1 MARNSLSEEEALK
14 RIRAQMSNADRIA
27 RAHVLLSNHKD
38 LAATKLQAALAWK
51 GVRVSVCVT
60 VCVSVCLSVGGA
72 RARARS
78 LSLALSLSRAL
89 ALSLSLSLSRA
100 RSSLSLSL
108 PPSLSLSLSLSP
120 SLSHIGRCKSGGR

>member
-89 ALSLSLSLSRA
+89 ALSLSLSLS
-100 RSSLSLSL
+100 LSL
-108 PPSLSLSLSLSP
+108 PLSLTLAGARAAADDDRNA
-120 SLSHIGRCKSGGR
+120 IRGKKK